1 MRITQQ
7 TVCATHSQPRLV
19 EMIKCSPFIAQEEAS
34 EMSDEMEAIVLDN
47 GSGVLKAGLSGEDT
61 PRTML
66 PACTGKL
73 KTDLRGGGATFVGAE
88 CQQFCEYLGVVHPIS
103 RGVVEDWDALERTWE
118 YVFTHELRVNPE
130 TTTLPIL
137 CTSSPAGS
145 KQQQEKMAQILFESQ
160 KACGFYF
167 MQQCVL
173 SLSLFAS
180 GRTRGIVVEIGHG
193 SSHAIPIFE
202 GYALPHAA
210 LHCQVGGMDI
220 SHRLYKLLTKRGH
233 SFHSFQLHTIHKIK
247 EATCFMGSRSD
258 RAAISSSHGSG
269 HSQSNNSTVADDGS
283 KPFEL
288 PDGTILQVDR
298 QTRMLPGDVLYQ
310 PQDLGDEHPLML
322 TKQSTTK
329 GLHEYVAE
337 SIAMCDKDLQKDLC
351 AAVVLAGGTTMLP
364 GFSKRFQEEIQTTK
378 SLGAA
383 TSTMGIVPDP
393 YVRER
398 GYNAQRKIAAWV
410 GGSMFASLSTF
421 RDIHITKQEW
431 EEYHEAIL
439 DRKCFG

>member
-1 MRITQQ
+1 
-7 TVCATHSQPRLV
+7 
-19 EMIKCSPFIAQEEAS
+19 
-34 EMSDEMEAIVLDN
+34 MSNEMEAIVLDN

-61 PRTML
+61 PRAVL
-66 PACTGKL
+66 PACAGKVKNPEWFASQAPTALL
-73 KTDLRGGGATFVGAE
+73 KADLRGGERESFVGAE
-88 CQQFCEYLGVVHPIS
+88 CQQFRDYLDVVHPIA
-103 RGVVEDWDALERTWE
+103 RGVVEDWDALERIWE
-118 YVFTHELRVNPE
+118 YVFTHELRVSPE
-130 TTTLPIL
+130 NTTLPIL

-173 SLSLFAS
+173 SLFAS
-180 GRTRGIVVEIGHG
+180 GRTRGIVVEVGHG

-210 LHCQVGGMDI
+210 LHYHVGGMDV
-220 SHRLYKLLTKRGH
+220 SHRLHKLLTKRGH
-233 SFHSFQLHTIHKIK
+233 SFHSFQSQTIDEIK
-247 EATCFMGSRSD
+247 EATCFMGSKHD
-258 RAAISSSHGSG
+258 RAAVPSSHGSS
-269 HSQSNNSTVADDGS
+269 HSQSNNSAVADDGS

-298 QTRMLPGDVLYQ
+298 QTRMLPGDILYR

-364 GFSKRFQEEIQTTK
+364 GFSKRFQEEIQMTK

-383 TSTMGIVPDP
+383 TRTMGIVPDP

>member
-1 MRITQQ
+1 ME
-7 TVCATHSQPRLV
+7 S
-19 EMIKCSPFIAQEEAS
+19 QEEAS
-34 EMSDEMEAIVLDN
+34 EMSDEMEAIVLGN
-47 GSGVLKAGLSGEDT
+47 GSGVLKVGLSGEDT
-61 PRTML
+61 PRAVL
-66 PACTGKL
+66 PACTGKVKNPEWFESTAQL
-73 KTDLRGGGATFVGAE
+73 KPDLRGGKRESFVGGE
-88 CQQFCEYLGVVHPIS
+88 CQQFRDYLDVVHPTS
-103 RGVVEDWDALERTWE
+103 RGVVEDWDALERIWE

-145 KQQQEKMAQILFESQ
+145 KQQQGKMAQILFESQ
-160 KACGFYF
+160 KACGFCF

-173 SLSLFAS
+173 SLFAS
-180 GRTRGIVVEIGHG
+180 GRARGIVVEIGHG
-193 SSHAIPIFE
+193 SSYAIPIFE

-210 LHCQVGGMDI
+210 LHYQVGGVDI
-220 SHRLYKLLTKRGH
+220 SHRLHKLLTRRSH
-233 SFHSFQLHTIHKIK
+233 PFQLHTIHEIK
-247 EATCFMGSRSD
+247 EVTCFMGSRSD
-258 RAAISSSHGSG
+258 RAIISSSHGSG
-269 HSQSNNSTVADDGS
+269 HSQSNNSAVADDGS
-283 KPFEL
+283 KPFEF

-298 QTRMLPGDVLYQ
+298 QTRMLPGDVLYR
-310 PQDLGDEHPLML
+310 PQDLGDEHPPMP
-322 TKQSTTK
+322 TKQSTIK

-351 AAVVLAGGTTMLP
+351 AAVVLAGGTAMLP
-364 GFSKRFQEEIQTTK
+364 GFSKRIQEEIQTTK

-383 TSTMGIVPDP
+383 TSAMGIVPDP
-393 YVRER
+393 YMRER

-410 GGSMFASLSTF
+410 GGSMFASLSMF